1 VRDILVQNS
10 LVSKKYLETIKA
22 VDGVVQNLDYH
33 QQRLE
38 SVLSFCE
45 NPKRHILKDHLNPP
59 QNGIYKCRV
68 VYDETELDVA
78 YVKYEKRRVHSL
90 KIVYNDEIEYS
101 KKYLERDLLN
111 ELFVLKDS
119 CDDVLIVKSGLI
131 TDTSIANI
139 AFYDGEKWLT
149 PKRPLLK
156 GTTRQRYLESNK
168 IVERDIFVD
177 DIKEFSKV
185 ALMNAM
191 IDFDIIP
198 IYNIEEVIC

>member
-1 VRDILVQNS
+1 
-10 LVSKKYLETIKA
+10 VSKKYLETIKA

-33 QQRLE
+33 QQRLH
-38 SVLSFCE
+38 SVLSSYS
-45 NPKRHILKDHLNPP
+45 NPIWHTLKSHLNPP
-59 QNGIYKCRV
+59 KKGLYKCRV
-68 VYDETELDVA
+68 VYDDKELDIT
-78 YVKYEKRRVHSL
+78 YKEYKKRRVESL

-101 KKYLERDLLN
+101 KKYLERKLLN
-111 ELFVLKDS
+111 ELFALKDN

-131 TDTSIANI
+131 TDTSIANV

-156 GTTRQRYLESNK
+156 GTTRQRYLETK
-168 IVERDIFVD
+168 KMIERDIFVD
-177 DIKEFSKV
+177 DIKDFTKI

-198 IYNIEEVIC
+198 IYNLEEIIC